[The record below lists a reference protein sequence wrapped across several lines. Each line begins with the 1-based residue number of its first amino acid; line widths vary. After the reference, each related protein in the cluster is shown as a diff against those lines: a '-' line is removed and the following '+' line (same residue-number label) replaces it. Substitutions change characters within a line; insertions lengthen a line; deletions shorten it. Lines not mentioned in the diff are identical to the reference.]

1 MTRRPEKQTD
11 GTCGGASDVADPADS
26 RSSTL
31 PEGVA
36 ALFGIVA
43 SARLA
48 LFPPRLSLQHEP
60 SLPRCG
66 RIWQLRAMR
75 SLRSQL
81 PDVERSRP

>member
-1 MTRRPEKQTD
+1 MTRRPEKQPTVRV
-11 GTCGGASDVADPADS
+11 VAHPMWRIRLTAEAP
-26 RSSTL
+26 RYL
-31 PEGVA
+31 LGVA

-66 RIWQLRAMR
+66 LTWRLRATR
-75 SLRSQL
+75 
-81 PDVERSRP
+81 